1 MDAKYGD
8 GKRLCHMS
16 TGEQQEISIEDVEIE
31 DLRLKGA
38 KCLVGRLGVIKK
50 FNKESFKTVLL
61 HIWRVEG
68 KLFFKEILPNI
79 WLFEFSDLSD
89 KQWVL
94 NGRPWSYDRT
104 ILVVNDFNEKIP
116 PSKMDFSFSPLWI
129 QFHDMPLGCMNRGIG
144 AKIRGS
150 IGKIEEIVVAAN
162 DVGWGRYLRVR
173 VAINLFNPLDRGR
186 SLNLAGTAWWSIS
199 NMRSSQTFAT
209 SVVVFSMGARV
220 AR

>member
-1 MDAKYGD
+1 
-8 GKRLCHMS
+8 
-16 TGEQQEISIEDVEIE
+16 
-31 DLRLKGA
+31 
-38 KCLVGRLGVIKK
+38 
-50 FNKESFKTVLL
+50 
-61 HIWRVEG
+61 
-68 KLFFKEILPNI
+68 
-79 WLFEFSDLSD
+79 
-89 KQWVL
+89 
-94 NGRPWSYDRT
+94 
-104 ILVVNDFNEKIP
+104 
-116 PSKMDFSFSPLWI
+116 
-129 QFHDMPLGCMNRGIG
+129 MNRGIG